1 MSLDI
6 SRILDKWP
14 YKPGQVTARKI
25 MGRDGKEKIQLRLDL
40 GLLQMET
47 SGRPDGQRP
56 HGHESLLAFQEHRLR
71 RHRDEHDGSDEGFE
85 LDERDCELLRAEG
98 VMYYHRYLGEFVLG
112 EYEDVERDTMRNLRL
127 MDFCRQYAQEE
138 SDRYVLEQYRP
149 YILMMCTRA
158 RGQMALRDNRPK
170 AALTAVRQGIAQ
182 IESFYE
188 SFGGEK
194 TRSHSGE
201 IAVLHALEKE
211 IEAQIPADP
220 VQQIR
225 ERLAEAVESEQYE
238 LAAELRDRLRQMTE
252 R

>member
-6 SRILDKWP
+6 SRILGKWP

-71 RHRDEHDGSDEGFE
+71 RHRDEHDGSDEG
-85 LDERDCELLRAEG
+85 
-98 VMYYHRYLGEFVLG
+98 GEFVLG
-112 EYEDVERDTMRNLRL
+112 DYEDVERDTMRNLRL